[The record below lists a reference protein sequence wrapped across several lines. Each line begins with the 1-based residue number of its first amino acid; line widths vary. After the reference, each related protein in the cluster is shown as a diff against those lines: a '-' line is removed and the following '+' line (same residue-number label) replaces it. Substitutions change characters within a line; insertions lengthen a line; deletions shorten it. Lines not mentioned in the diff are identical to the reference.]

1 MGGMGSQLCH
11 QCGITTGDMLKVQRI
26 ASSAGTS
33 SNDGLNCVNVANP
46 LPNLGDPPSAPPSPP
61 PPSPPPPSPPPVLA
75 WDCTTYPL
83 PVQIILGS
91 SDTYYRTMQLDIEAK
106 NFVEIWQWTIN
117 TDEHPTTSMNAQAY
131 SVNDGLAYGIFS
143 PDLYGESYLCRFSHV
158 QNSAVCLCRSTAG
171 WGFTAT
177 ITRDDTYYL
186 GIEGGKQIWK
196 VPSVSSIAYPPSGTV
211 YSALGDCT
219 AMSQVQQGRGTGGP
233 VDVSNAGLSESYME
247 SAYGIASSCGSCY
260 MKVWGSDGSG
270 MTTWLPGGQNF
281 ADYIDFEY
289 SNITYLIGL
298 GAYDGSVAI
307 IKLTGDGGGDV
318 AGYAYSRVVVDY
330 GGTTS
335 STRTMAG
342 FGAG

>member
-1 MGGMGSQLCH
+1 M
-11 QCGITTGDMLKVQRI
+11 
-26 ASSAGTS
+26 
-33 SNDGLNCVNVANP
+33 
-46 LPNLGDPPSAPPSPP
+46 
-61 PPSPPPPSPPPVLA
+61 
-75 WDCTTYPL
+75 

-91 SDTYYRTMQLDIEAK
+91 SDTHYRTMQLDIEQK
-106 NFVEIWQWTIN
+106 NFVEMWQWTTN
-117 TDEHPTTSMNAQAY
+117 TNEHPTTSMNAQAY
-131 SVNDGLAYGIFS
+131 GIDGIAYGIFS
-143 PDLYGESYLCRFSHV
+143 PTTYGDSFLCRFSHV
-158 QNSAVCLCRSTAG
+158 QNSAVCLCKSEPG
-171 WGFTAT
+171 WGYTAT
-177 ITRDDTYYL
+177 ITRDGTYYL
-186 GIEGGKQIWK
+186 AIEGGVQIWK
-196 VPSVSSIAYPPSGTV
+196 VPDVASIAYPPSSPAA
-211 YSALGDCT
+211 YSSLDVCS
-219 AMSQVQQGRGTGGP
+219 MSKVQQGRGTTGGA